1 MFAGLAHSRSE
12 CAAQLKVLGD
22 GAYTSD
28 ERVLYPFAKDE
39 LSGTRTLTRS
49 SKLVWNYRL
58 RRQRVLVEWV
68 IGRLRMTWAVL
79 HTRFE
84 MDRGR
89 ATAITTACALLLN
102 FMYGERQWW
111 PGVDDNALQEIAAAV
126 PVQDDDHIIDPR

>member
-1 MFAGLAHSRSE
+1 M
-12 CAAQLKVLGD
+12 QLKVLGD

-79 HTRFE
+79 HMRFE

-102 FMYGERQWW
+102 FMYAERHCW
-111 PGVDDNALQEIAAAV
+111 PGVDDAAMLQIADEI
-126 PVQDDDHIIDPR
+126 PVQDDDNIVDPR

>member
-1 MFAGLAHSRSE
+1 LRV
-12 CAAQLKVLGD
+12 QLKVLGD

-28 ERVLYPFAKDE
+28 DRVLYPFAKDE
-39 LSGTRTLTRS
+39 LGAVGALTRA

-58 RRQRVLVEWV
+58 RQQRVLVEWV

-89 ATAITTACALLLN
+89 ATDIATACALLLN
-102 FMYGERQWW
+102 WMYGERQWW
-111 PGVDDNALQEIAAAV
+111 PGGVDGANEEIAAAL
-126 PVQDDDHIIDPR
+126 PVGADDNLD